1 LALSPKIGIV
11 VDARPYLPASM
22 RSIDRVR
29 MAVNVVESQ
38 GKAIALD
45 GEHGV
50 DRHGMTGGWVANGRQ
65 HPRRVSLLGAI
76 CIVFQ
81 PPQALAVEEG
91 AAEALEVSAAWVAGL
106 ADGFVGEVTVP
117 HLTKLNRE
125 LYKVGLRAGHL
136 LFAEVTVECPECGAR
151 RYRRDERCSVCR

>member
-1 LALSPKIGIV
+1 LSPKIGIR
-11 VDARPYLPASM
+11 VDVGAYVAASM
-22 RSIDRVR
+22 RPVDRVR

-38 GKAIALD
+38 GKYIALD

-76 CIVFQ
+76 CLVFQ

-91 AAEALEVSAAWVAGL
+91 AAEALEVSETWVAGL
-106 ADGFVGEVTVP
+106 ADGFLGEISVA
-117 HLTKLNRE
+117 HLARPSRE

-136 LFAEVTVECPECGAR
+136 LFAEVTSECAECGAR
-151 RYRRDERCSVCR
+151 RYRRDDRCAVCA